1 MGSKLTKPFVA
12 LTILIAICCLFP
24 PETSASRSVSYDLL
38 DQLGGSS
45 RYRLNVVVSDSLLGY
60 YVEKSHMLITNND
73 FAKFVTPHAL
83 KPIADNL
90 RQIYVDDEDFVNGV
104 LMIVHQIPYEETK
117 PPKYPVETIV
127 EDKGDCDVFSYVAA
141 SIIIAGGLNV
151 VLLYYENESHM
162 NIGVDLPHEPYDV
175 NKRVDYVMHNGA
187 KFYVAECTG
196 DNWQNG
202 WRVGECPDS
211 LENASLQVVTL
222 ESYEQT
228 APGQVSAS
236 YKTLQSSTLSLN
248 SSTAYLIQGSPVT
261 LAGQLS
267 PALQN
272 KTVTIYIKA
281 NNSPWTALS
290 SVATDSSGR
299 FVYVWN
305 GDTSGIC
312 NVQASWS
319 GDDDYAP
326 ADSPTRT
333 ITVLSVF
340 FVSLL
345 AIAGI
350 LAGIGAVVFLMS
362 RQNREDTSE
371 PRPPE
376 IPA

>member
-1 MGSKLTKPFVA
+1 MGSKLTKPLVA
-12 LTILIAICCLFP
+12 LTILIVISCLFP
-24 PETSASRSVSYDLL
+24 PEASAGRSVAYHLL
-38 DQLGGSS
+38 DQLGGSPH
-45 RYRLNVVVSDSLLGY
+45 YRLNVVVSESLLGY
-60 YVEKSHMLITNND
+60 YLEKSHMLITNND
-73 FAKFVTPHAL
+73 FAKFVTPYAL

-90 RQIYVDDEDFVNGV
+90 RQIYPDDEDFVNGV

-117 PPKYPVETIV
+117 PPKYPVETIA

-151 VLLYYENESHM
+151 VLLYYESESHM
-162 NIGVDLPHEPYDV
+162 NIGVNLSQEPYDV
-175 NKRVDYVMHNGA
+175 NRRVDYVMHDGA
-187 KFYVAECTG
+187 KFYVGECTG
-196 DNWQNG
+196 DNWQSG

-211 LENASLQVVTL
+211 LKNASVQLVTL
-222 ESYEQT
+222 ESCEQT

-236 YKTLQSSTLSLN
+236 YKSLQTSTLSL
-248 SSTAYLIQGSPVT
+248 SISTAYLVQGSPVT
-261 LAGQLS
+261 LAGQLT

-290 SVATDSSGR
+290 TVATDSSGR
-299 FVYVWN
+299 FEYVWN
-305 GDTSGIC
+305 GETSGIC

-333 ITVLSVF
+333 VTVLSVF
-340 FVSLL
+340 LVSLL
-345 AIAGI
+345 AIAVI
-350 LAGIGAVVFLMS
+350 LAGLGVVVFLMS
-362 RQNREDTSE
+362 KQNREDIPE

-376 IPA
+376 IPD